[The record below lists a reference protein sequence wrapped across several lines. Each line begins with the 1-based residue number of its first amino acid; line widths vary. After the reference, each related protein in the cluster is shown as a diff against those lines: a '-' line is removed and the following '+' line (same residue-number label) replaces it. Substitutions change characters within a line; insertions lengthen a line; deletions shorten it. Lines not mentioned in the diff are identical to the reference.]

1 MTFVPIHP
9 EVGIVFKK
17 KDGTTFTQWYSSTE
31 NNENNW
37 QTVNEWIADALILNR
52 LHALPEDRTF
62 FNREYCNVPG
72 DIMAIVK
79 MK

>member
-31 NNENNW
+31 NNW

-52 LHALPEDRTF
+52 LQALPEDRTF

>member
-17 KDGTTFTQWYSSTE
+17 KDGTTFTQWYSST
-31 NNENNW
+31 ENNW

-72 DIMAIVK
+72 DIMAIVRIK
-79 MK
+79 

>member
-31 NNENNW
+31 NNW
-37 QTVNEWIADALILNR
+37 QTVNEWIADAL
-52 LHALPEDRTF
+52 F
-62 FNREYCNVPG
+62 FNREYCKYFNIPG
-72 DIMAIVK
+72 NIMAIVR

>member
-1 MTFVPIHP
+1 MTFVPIRLP

-17 KDGTTFTQWYSSTE
+17 KDGTTFTQWYSST
-31 NNENNW
+31 ENNW

-52 LHALPEDRTF
+52 LHALPEDRTH

-72 DIMAIVK
+72 NIMAIVR

>member
-31 NNENNW
+31 NNW
-37 QTVNEWIADALILNR
+37 QSVNEWIADAL
-52 LHALPEDRTF
+52 F
-62 FNREYCNVPG
+62 FNSDPG
-72 DIMAIVK
+72 NIMAIVR

>member
-31 NNENNW
+31 NNW

-52 LHALPEDRTF
+52 LHALPEDRTN

-72 DIMAIVK
+72 NIMAIVK

>member
-31 NNENNW
+31 DNW
-37 QTVNEWIADALILNR
+37 QTLNEWIADALILNR

-72 DIMAIVK
+72 NIMAIVRIK
-79 MK
+79 

>member
-17 KDGTTFTQWYSSTE
+17 KDGTTFTQWYSST
-31 NNENNW
+31 ENNW

-72 DIMAIVK
+72 NIMAIVRIK
-79 MK
+79 